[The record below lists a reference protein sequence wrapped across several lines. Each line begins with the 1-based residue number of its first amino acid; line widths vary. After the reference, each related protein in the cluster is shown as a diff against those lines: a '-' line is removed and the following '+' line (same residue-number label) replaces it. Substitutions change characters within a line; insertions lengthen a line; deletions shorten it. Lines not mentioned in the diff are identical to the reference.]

1 MSGIADSGRSL
12 GVSADPTNAML
23 AQFLQLLQRR
33 KVLWE
38 FKIGLVATATIGNSD
53 LSVLLDGDDNP
64 IICRTLIGPPS
75 VGTKVAVIFV
85 PPTGHYVIGIVG
97 GQPIGPLGLVAGV
110 NITTLGGLTAAA
122 SAETDI
128 PQLHFSA
135 AVSPLRSYE
144 LRLQMF
150 FVATVATDAYDLNVR
165 RDTAVTGSRIATL
178 AGGGITNGPSS
189 SAMWPLLPTV
199 SETISFFVSFARRN
213 GTGTFAPQG
222 APNAGVARTWVGLFD
237 IGPANI
243 FTTA

>member
-1 MSGIADSGRSL
+1 VAGH
-12 GVSADPTNAML
+12 VSAPGTSVTRRAL
-23 AQFLQLLQRR
+23 AVLAAFDEDHRELTLTALARR
-33 KVLWE
+33 SALPLATTHR
-38 FKIGLVATATIGNSD
+38 LVAD
-53 LSVLLDGDDNP
+53 LVGWGALA
-64 IICRTLIGPPS
+64 RT
-75 VGTKVAVIFV
+75 
-85 PPTGHYVIGIVG
+85 PTGHYVIGIVG